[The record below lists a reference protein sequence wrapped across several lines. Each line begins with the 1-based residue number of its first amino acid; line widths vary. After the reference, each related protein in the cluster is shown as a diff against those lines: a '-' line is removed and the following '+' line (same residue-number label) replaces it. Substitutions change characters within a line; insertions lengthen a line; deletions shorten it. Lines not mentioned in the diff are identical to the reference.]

1 TLLRAYAL
9 HYAAQEYSAHD
20 TYLTPGADAIEI
32 SREALD
38 ELLRLARAHPD
49 SAWMRA
55 IWSDAAGTLAA
66 KREVELAEEFLGP
79 LRTELGWRDTGITL
93 ALARAAAEML
103 DEDEA
108 RTLLEEVL
116 ASEPSQPAAL
126 ELLRAL
132 DSGAGLAPDA
142 HQGHGHD

>member
-1 TLLRAYAL
+1 
-9 HYAAQEYSAHD
+9 
-20 TYLTPGADAIEI
+20 
-32 SREALD
+32 
-38 ELLRLARAHPD
+38 
-49 SAWMRA
+49 MRA